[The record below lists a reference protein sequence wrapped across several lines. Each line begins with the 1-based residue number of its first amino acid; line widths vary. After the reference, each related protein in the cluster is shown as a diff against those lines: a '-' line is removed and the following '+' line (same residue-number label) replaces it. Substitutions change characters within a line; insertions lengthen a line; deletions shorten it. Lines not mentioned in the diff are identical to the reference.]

1 MPLLDPKIYKDEEV
15 LAKSL
20 RNPLLFGVL
29 VDKYQDAFIRAAYK
43 VVNHRQEAEDIVQE
57 TFTKIYSNASRFEKR
72 EGSSFKSWAYK
83 ILLNTSF
90 VHYRKIKR
98 MRESIIYVDASF
110 YDFVSDNTTAKDYE
124 LATETKVMVAE
135 IMNNMP
141 QHLKRILKMYYLE
154 DKSQKSIADQE
165 KVSVATVKMRLFRAK
180 KYFKKIL
187 EGNNSFCPKS

>member
-1 MPLLDPKIYKDEEV
+1 MPLLDQKIYRDEEV
-15 LAKSL
+15 LAESL

-124 LATETKVMVAE
+124 LAIETKVMVAE